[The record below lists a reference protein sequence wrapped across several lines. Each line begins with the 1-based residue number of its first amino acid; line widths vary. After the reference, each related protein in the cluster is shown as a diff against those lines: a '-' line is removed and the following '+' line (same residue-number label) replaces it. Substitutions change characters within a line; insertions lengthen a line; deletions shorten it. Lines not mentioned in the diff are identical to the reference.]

1 MEGLP
6 EREPTSWMSCLV
18 ASELALIGLTPVANG
33 YGPEERKKFKR
44 NKIDCSKIEDNNPT
58 RLLEREQERLGKITE
73 LNELKEEMTKII
85 EISSISHKNRMKY
98 IRARDRINS
107 LDKMQMYLY
116 NYILAGSGMQTK
128 FEIDK

>member
-1 MEGLP
+1 M
-6 EREPTSWMSCLV
+6 
-18 ASELALIGLTPVANG
+18 ANG
-33 YGPEERKKFKR
+33 YGTEERRRFKR
-44 NKIDCSKIEDNNPT
+44 NKIDCSKIADKNPT
-58 RLLEREQERLGKITE
+58 RLLEQEQARLGQITE

-85 EISSISHKNRMKY
+85 EVSSISYKNRAKY
-98 IRARDRINS
+98 VLARDRINT